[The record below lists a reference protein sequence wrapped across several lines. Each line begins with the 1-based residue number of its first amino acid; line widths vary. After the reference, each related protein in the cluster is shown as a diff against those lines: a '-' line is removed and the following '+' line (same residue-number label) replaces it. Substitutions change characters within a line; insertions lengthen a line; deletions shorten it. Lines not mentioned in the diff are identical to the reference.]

1 MRLFAYLNKRGDTMS
16 NKDFQD
22 LIMLGIFVGCV
33 FVGLT
38 LLGAMP

>member
-1 MRLFAYLNKRGDTMS
+1 MRPFAYLNKKGDIMR
-16 NKDFQD
+16 NKDFED
-22 LIMLGIFVGCV
+22 LIMLGIFIGCI

>member
-1 MRLFAYLNKRGDTMS
+1 MS